1 MVVLTGSIVD
11 SEVMGLWAKIET
23 AVYDGLGERKGGDQK
38 EKQRDDHQSS
48 APQNGEWDGYHEAFV
63 ANSNR

>member
-1 MVVLTGSIVD
+1 
-11 SEVMGLWAKIET
+11 MGLWAKIET
-23 AVYDGLGERKGGDQK
+23 AVYDELGERKGGDQQD
-38 EKQRDDHQSS
+38 KQQNDDHNS

>member
-1 MVVLTGSIVD
+1 MGTLTGFLVD
-11 SEVMGLWAKIET
+11 AEVMGLWAKIET
-23 AVYDGLGERKGGDQK
+23 AVYDGLGGGKGGDQK
-38 EKQRDDHQSS
+38 EKQQNDDQSS